1 MIREGWHRRILV
13 DLLVWVLAALGCLLW
28 RWVSDKSEIVN
39 YWSLFGILAVL
50 WVCLGFCVQ
59 LYRSYKV
66 VWLWQSLLSV
76 VADAG
81 LLIAACWWLL
91 PQLPYNLPPR
101 VAMWTRVLVAAI
113 ETIGIILEHYWK
125 YATNMTVPFM
135 KI

>member
-50 WVCLGFCVQ
+50 WVCLGFSVQ

-66 VWLWQSLLSV
+66 VWLW
-76 VADAG
+76 
-81 LLIAACWWLL
+81 
-91 PQLPYNLPPR
+91 
-101 VAMWTRVLVAAI
+101 
-113 ETIGIILEHYWK
+113 
-125 YATNMTVPFM
+125 
-135 KI
+135 